1 MKVEYVG
8 ESETL
13 AFIHRAVGKGSNAK
27 ELSKEIE
34 KETGIITGF
43 RDSNLIVGATIVP
56 VGMVVL
62 VMDGV
67 VSTLSHDAFEK
78 QYREVV
84 DIDVDT
90 FKKLESRLDKLEK
103 ALDNKDA

>member
-8 ESETL
+8 TSETL

-34 KETGIITGF
+34 KETGIITRI
-43 RDSNLIVGATIVP
+43 RDSNLIVGTTFVP
-56 VGMVVL
+56 VGTAVIIKA
-62 VMDGV
+62 GN
-67 VSTLSHDAFEK
+67 VSTLSIEAFEK
-78 QYREVV
+78 QYREIV
-84 DIDVDT
+84 DVDVDA

>member
-8 ESETL
+8 ASQTL

-34 KETGIITGF
+34 KETGIITRI
-43 RDSNLIVGATIVP
+43 RDSNLIVGTTVVP

-62 VMDGV
+62 VKDGI

>member
-8 ESETL
+8 ASQTL

-34 KETGIITGF
+34 KETGIVPVI
-43 RDSNLIVGATIVP
+43 RDSNLIVDSTFVP
-56 VGMVVL
+56 VGTAVIIKA
-62 VMDGV
+62 GN
-67 VSTLSHDAFEK
+67 VSTLSIEAFEK
-78 QYREVV
+78 QYREIV
-84 DIDVDT
+84 DVDVDA

>member
-8 ESETL
+8 TSETL
-13 AFIHRAVGKGSNAK
+13 AFVHRAVGKGSNAK

-34 KETGIITGF
+34 KETGIITGI

-56 VGMVVL
+56 PGMVVL
-62 VMDGV
+62 VKDGV

>member
-8 ESETL
+8 ASETL

-34 KETGIITGF
+34 KETGIITGI

-62 VMDGV
+62 VKDGV
-67 VSTLSHDAFEK
+67 VSTLSFDAFEK

-90 FKKLESRLDKLEK
+90 IKKLESRLDKLEK